1 MHEIFSAQFESVNFY
16 KSSLKDLKKCFTFA
30 LRDYR
35 ERSGD
40 ALIFSLYNKKKE
52 SIAKKETYK
61 YAAVSSKTKGGQI

>member
-40 ALIFSLYNKKKE
+40 ALIFSLYKKKE

-61 YAAVSSKTKGGQI
+61 YAAGSSKTKGGQI